1 MHEKRKQE
9 VERTLDQLLP
19 WIRTDGG
26 EVSVVDISPRG
37 VVTVRLGGNCVGC
50 GSQQVTVDEGIKSVL
65 LSQLDWVTDVVAI
78 EDDTPVDKGPSVAA
92 AMEQDL
98 AHTHHLLVEL
108 DESLLAM
115 QPGDPPPEALESWLA
130 HFDDALLPMLEREEQ
145 CVFPVLRDFLN
156 TAAGPVGIMLREH
169 EDLRGKGRALRE
181 AANDYT
187 PASETARRRLQ
198 DAGRAVSR
206 LLSSHL
212 IKERA
217 SVFELL
223 DGVLPADLR
232 NEVLQDLRR
241 YQQRQNAGK
250 TLAVK
255 GAQS

>member
-187 PASETARRRLQ
+187 PASGPARRRLQ

-212 IKERA
+212 IKERS

-241 YQQRQNAGK
+241 YQQRQTAGK